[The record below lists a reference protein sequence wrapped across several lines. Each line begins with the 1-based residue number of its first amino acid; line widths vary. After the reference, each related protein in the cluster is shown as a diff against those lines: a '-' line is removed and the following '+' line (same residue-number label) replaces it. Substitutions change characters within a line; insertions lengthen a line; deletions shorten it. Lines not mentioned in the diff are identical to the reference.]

1 MLSHKQS
8 TKGKEFYSEYQRWK
22 AMRRRCYLK
31 TDKDYKNYG
40 ERGIKVCK
48 RWDKFENFIKDMGK
62 CPKGFSLD
70 RIDSNGNY
78 EPKNCKWSSAYEQS
92 RNRRTVPKITK
103 NGITKTAN
111 ALNQYSLIVAS
122 LIFILFP
129 PFYPFYNTRQ
139 NNLEIHP
146 YFSSRIAYRKRIS

>member
-111 ALNQYSLIVAS
+111 EWAKINGIKRSTYSM
-122 LIFILFP
+122 
-129 PFYPFYNTRQ
+129 
-139 NNLEIHP
+139 
-146 YFSSRIAYRKRIS
+146 RICKYGWTTEKAAGF